1 MNNYNKLKSNK
12 SIHNFRI
19 DNELIIRVR
28 DYANKENTTLTHIVS
43 KALREFFA
51 KIDLENQKN

>member
-1 MNNYNKLKSNK
+1 MANTFKKKTKSV
-12 SIHNFRI
+12 HNFRI
-19 DNELIIRVR
+19 EQELIFKLRS
-28 DYANKENTTLTHIVS
+28 YADAENTTMVHIVS